1 MGESKRRRERL
12 GDRYG
17 KPEPKILGIFDP
29 SQKEKLRTT
38 AIDIAILGGLT
49 ILVTLAVFAFLG
61 PKLGI

>member
-38 AIDIAILGGLT
+38 AIDVAILSVLT
-49 ILVTLAVFAFLG
+49 ILVTLAAFGFLG
-61 PKLGI
+61 PKLGL